1 MEAREGRDMNSVA
14 NVSLRDRGAWTYSTQ
29 DDVAVEVD
37 REDVVVAGSGVK
49 SMSSKRTSGSTLAYG
64 G

>member
-1 MEAREGRDMNSVA
+1 MEASEGRDVNSVA
-14 NVSLRDRGAWTYSTQ
+14 KVSLPDRGAWMYSTQ

-37 REDVVVAGSGVK
+37 REDVVVARSGVK
-49 SMSSKRTSGSTLAYG
+49 SMSSKRISGSALAYG